1 VGEDQEARRRVVTG
15 FPDLEARIA
24 GGEPFSRA
32 DAERVLASP
41 DLVSIGVL
49 GERARQK
56 RSGDRVTY
64 GRVAELTA
72 GTATVEVG
80 EAGEVRIGGDAGSL
94 DEVRARVHGAVAA
107 AAGRPVT
114 GFSLADLL
122 ALVGSDHLAL
132 AELARVLRAD
142 GLEAV
147 AAVPL
152 DRLGDSDNTIEVVRA
167 VLHGGLGAWRVTVD
181 RAPLAGRLDL
191 IERAAELQRATGAV
205 RAFAPLPRIDPPEA
219 PSTGYDDVRTIA
231 VARLVCGDIP
241 HIQVDWPLYGPKL
254 AQVAIAYGAD
264 DIDGVAAVDTL
275 SLGHRRSP
283 REDVE
288 RQIRAAF
295 ADPVERDGR
304 YGVRA

>member
-1 VGEDQEARRRVVTG
+1 
-15 FPDLEARIA
+15 
-24 GGEPFSRA
+24 
-32 DAERVLASP
+32 
-41 DLVSIGVL
+41 VL

-56 RSGDRVTY
+56 RSGNRATY
-64 GRVAELTA
+64 GRVVVLTA
-72 GTATVEVG
+72 GASTPDVSD
-80 EAGEVRIGGDAGSL
+80 AGEVRIAGEIGSL
-94 DEVRARVHGAVAA
+94 DDARARVRAAFAA

-122 ALVGSDHLAL
+122 TVVGSDHLAL

-147 AAVPL
+147 AEVPI
-152 DRLGDSDNTIEVVRA
+152 DRLGDTDNTIEVVRA
-167 VLHGGLGAWRVTVD
+167 VLHGGLAAWRVTVD
-181 RAPLAGRLDL
+181 RAPLADRLDL

-295 ADPVERDGR
+295 AVPVERDGR